1 MMRGKKQQTPAFT
14 PPAPI
19 TAPLFGAGDQQ
30 RPQQHQQQ
38 QPSPVGMPQ
47 GAPPAPGVP
56 PMMPPGGGPPG
67 APPSYGDATPQQ
79 RAQEPPPPVMKGPI
93 PSEHLVLQET
103 FNGLAE
109 KCKNTAN
116 NPHTK
121 RKLDDVSKRLE
132 ALYDKL
138 RDQKM
143 SNPILE
149 GLHEIAQAC
158 QGSDYPRGLMAHTR
172 LISSGS
178 FSEISTFMPGLKSLM
193 QIATQLR
200 V

>member
-1 MMRGKKQQTPAFT
+1 
-14 PPAPI
+14 
-19 TAPLFGAGDQQ
+19 
-30 RPQQHQQQ
+30 
-38 QPSPVGMPQ
+38 
-47 GAPPAPGVP
+47 
-56 PMMPPGGGPPG
+56 MMPPGGGPPG
-67 APPSYGDATPQQ
+67 APPSYGDVPPQQ
-79 RAQEPPPPVMKGPI
+79 RAQEPPAPVMKGPI
-93 PSEHLVLQET
+93 PSEHLILQET
-103 FNGLAE
+103 FSGLAE
-109 KCKNTAN
+109 RCKGTAN
-116 NPHTK
+116 NQHTK

-132 ALYDKL
+132 SLYDKL
-138 RDQKM
+138 REQKM

-158 QGSDYPRGLMAHTR
+158 QGGDYPRGLMAYTR

>member
-1 MMRGKKQQTPAFT
+1 M
-14 PPAPI
+14 
-19 TAPLFGAGDQQ
+19 
-30 RPQQHQQQ
+30 
-38 QPSPVGMPQ
+38 MPQ
-47 GAPPAPGVP
+47 
-56 PMMPPGGGPPG
+56 GGGPPG
-67 APPSYGDATPQQ
+67 APPSFGDMPPQQ
-79 RAQEPPPPVMKGPI
+79 LPKESGPAPVMKGPI
-93 PSEHLVLQET
+93 PSEHFVLQNT

-109 KCKNTAN
+109 RCKNTAN

-138 RDQKM
+138 REQKM
-143 SNPILE
+143 SNGILE

-158 QGSDYPRGLMAHTR
+158 QKGDYPRGLMAHTR

>member
-1 MMRGKKQQTPAFT
+1 MFNGTADQQQKQQAS
-14 PPAPI
+14 A
-19 TAPLFGAGDQQ
+19 
-30 RPQQHQQQ
+30 
-38 QPSPVGMPQ
+38 VGLPQ
-47 GAPPAPGVP
+47 GAPPGSGAP

-67 APPSYGDATPQQ
+67 APPSYGDMPRQQ
-79 RAQEPPPPVMKGPI
+79 PPQEPPAPILKGPI
-93 PSEHLVLQET
+93 PSEHLTLQET

-109 KCKNTAN
+109 RCKNTAN

-138 RDQKM
+138 REQKM

-158 QGSDYPRGLMAHTR
+158 QDRDYPRGLMAHTR